1 MGQLLWLW
9 GPVALVERPKEALE
23 SQVSQVIFTVI
34 GQWAAAVGARQEQR
48 LAQQC
53 AAKTEALV
61 AVARS
66 IQVRRVSEVQVSLA
80 ETAARP
86 YLLPGLVVARIQ
98 LFWAAELP
106 RMLVTVGPEA
116 KGHQTLIQVFR

>member
-1 MGQLLWLW
+1 
-9 GPVALVERPKEALE
+9 
-23 SQVSQVIFTVI
+23 
-34 GQWAAAVGARQEQR
+34 

-66 IQVRRVSEVQVSLA
+66 IQVRRVLRVQVLLA

-86 YLLPGLVVARIQ
+86 YLLLVLVVARIQ

-116 KGHQTLIQVFR
+116 KGTRTLTQV